1 MSAPHPPLKE
11 YYASEAERGG
21 WVRRLFDRTA
31 GDYDRI
37 EHAMAFG
44 TGSWYRRRALLRS
57 GLSIGM
63 RVLDIGTG
71 TGLTACEAARIVGDP
86 TLVVGV
92 DPSPGMVDCAKVP
105 AGLILK
111 IGTAEAI
118 PADAAAAEFLTMG
131 YALRHIGDLSAWRSR
146 NSCACSRPAGASVC
160 SKSRKPPGRIAR
172 ALLKAYMRGVVPLLA
187 SMLGAASR
195 YAAIDALLLGHDRDL
210 HAARGDFGADAR
222 GRLRHRAP
230 PCRGRDLFGILRPQA
245 LMSAC
250 VAAMSRGNRR
260 TNPPIN
266 RTCIQVSSVLSRQ

>member
-131 YALRHIGDLSAWRSR
+131 YALRHIGDLSLAFAEFMRVLAPGGR
-146 NSCACSRPAGASVC
+146 VC
-160 SKSRKPPGRIAR
+160 LLEITKPPGRIAR
-172 ALLKAYMRGVVPLLA
+172 ALLKAYMRGFVP
-187 SMLGAASR
+187 ML
-195 YAAIDALLLGHDRDL
+195 
-210 HAARGDFGADAR
+210 ARGLA
-222 GRLRHRAP
+222 RHRDMPQLMRYYWDTIETCTP
-230 PCRGRDLFGILRPQA
+230 PEEILAQMRAAGFDTVQRRVEAGIFSEYCGRKP
-245 LMSAC
+245 S
-250 VAAMSRGNRR
+250 
-260 TNPPIN
+260 
-266 RTCIQVSSVLSRQ
+266 